1 MTSAYVRADV
11 GRDPELPVVV
21 IAGRP
26 NVGKSTLFNAL
37 TRSRDA
43 LVVDQPGVTR
53 DRIYGRA
60 TVAGRDVI
68 LVDTGGLE
76 SNAEEMIQHAGR
88 QTRIALQE
96 ADVVVL
102 LVDGRGDVSTEDFEI
117 AASIRRLGCPVI
129 LTINKIDG
137 INAEAAMAEYA
148 SLGMGDSVPISAVH
162 RRGLDVLA
170 SQIEEG
176 LPAAETVAPVGHA
189 EDVVHLALI
198 GRPNVGKSTLLNRL
212 VGDER
217 ALTADLPGT
226 TRDPV
231 HGDLVR
237 EGRYFHVVD
246 TAGIRRR
253 RHRHETVESLS
264 TLKAIQAMQRADVVC
279 LLLDATEGVTDQDAR
294 LAGHVVEAGRGLVIV
309 LNKWDGLD
317 EDQRRRCLEQAGDQ
331 LRFVSWAPVVIL
343 SALHGSGLGELFD
356 AIETVYEAACRTPSS
371 GQLSRVLERA
381 VEAHPP
387 PTVQRFAAKLRYA
400 HPGGNFPT
408 RIVLHG
414 NRTKSLP
421 ESYKR
426 YLVNRFRD
434 QFELIGVPVQLVLR
448 DSENPYAGRR
458 NKLTP
463 RQIKRR
469 QRVRRR

>member
-1 MTSAYVRADV
+1 MPV
-11 GRDPELPVVV
+11 GGAQELPVVV

-37 TRSRDA
+37 TRTRDA

-60 TVAGRDVI
+60 RLAGREVV

-76 SNAEEMIQHAGR
+76 SDADEVIHHAGR
-88 QTRIALQE
+88 QTRIALEQ
-96 ADVVVL
+96 ADVVIFM
-102 LVDGRGDVSTEDFEI
+102 VDARGDASTADFEI
-117 AASIRRLGCPVI
+117 VELLRPTGCPVV
-129 LTINKIDG
+129 LSVNKIDG
-137 INAEAAMAEYA
+137 MDADSAVAEYA
-148 SLGMGDSVPISAVH
+148 TLGLGNPVPISAVH
-162 RRGLDVLA
+162 RRGLDRLA
-170 SQIEEG
+170 QQVEAR
-176 LPAAETVAPVGHA
+176 LPKAGVESARRHA
-189 EDVVHLALI
+189 EDTIHLALI

-212 VGDER
+212 LGDER

-237 EGRYFHVVD
+237 EGRYFHLVD

-264 TLKAIQAMQRADVVC
+264 TLKAMQVMQRADVVC
-279 LLLDATEGVTDQDAR
+279 LLLDATEGVTEQDAR
-294 LAGHVVEAGRGLVIV
+294 LAGHVIDAGRGLIIV
-309 LNKWDGLD
+309 LNKWDGLND
-317 EDQRRRCLEQAGDQ
+317 ARRNRCLKDAGDQ

-343 SALHGSGLGELFD
+343 SALHGSGLRELFD
-356 AIETVYEAACRTPSS
+356 AIETVYEAACRSPSS
-371 GQLSRVLERA
+371 GQLSRALERA
-381 VEAHPP
+381 TEAHSPP
-387 PTVQRFAAKLRYA
+387 VMHRFAAKLRYA

-414 NRTKSLP
+414 NRTRSVP

-426 YLVNRFRD
+426 YLINRFREEFD
-434 QFELIGVPVQLVLR
+434 LVGVPVQLILR
-448 DSENPYAGRR
+448 DSDNPYAGRR